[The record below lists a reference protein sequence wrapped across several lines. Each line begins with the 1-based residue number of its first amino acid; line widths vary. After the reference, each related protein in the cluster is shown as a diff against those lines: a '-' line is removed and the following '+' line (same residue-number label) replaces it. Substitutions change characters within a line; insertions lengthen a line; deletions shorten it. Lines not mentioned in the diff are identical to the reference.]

1 VDLDSSFRE
10 RVHGQQIHT
19 YMYGTSIRPPSGI
32 STNNVSVA
40 GEPISDMILS
50 PSSTTMNLNE
60 LSIFRIGTGEFL
72 QRRRFPSRLVVNSC
86 CL

>member
-1 VDLDSSFRE
+1 MDLDTSFRE
-10 RVHGQQIHT
+10 RVHSQQIHT

-50 PSSTTMNLNE
+50 PASTTMNLNE
-60 LSIFRIGTGEFL
+60 LSIFRIGTGRFYKH
-72 QRRRFPSRLVVNSC
+72 RRFSPATFDV
-86 CL
+86 